1 MFFADCFYLIE
12 LFWISIYSKES
23 TEVTS
28 ACEFITLA
36 ILFHCSFFCIYL
48 CACLH
53 VIVSTTSADKI
64 LHVFTIAFLFEKS
77 TVFQILS
84 ENVPES

>member
-28 ACEFITLA
+28 ACEFITLYFFEGGGA
-36 ILFHCSFFCIYL
+36 IY
-48 CACLH
+48 
-53 VIVSTTSADKI
+53 DKI
-64 LHVFTIAFLFEKS
+64 HWPHHYNSHFSATQRQVIFLWK
-77 TVFQILS
+77 L
-84 ENVPES
+84 